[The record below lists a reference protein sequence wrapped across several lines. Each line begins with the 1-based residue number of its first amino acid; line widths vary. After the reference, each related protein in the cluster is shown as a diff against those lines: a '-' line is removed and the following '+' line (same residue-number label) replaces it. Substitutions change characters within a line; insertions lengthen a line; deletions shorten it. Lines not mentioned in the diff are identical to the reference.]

1 MVKGVSLQTEGNGGV
16 GVISDVGLFGKLRW
30 GAGGG
35 EHFLLYEWKFS
46 KLE

>member
-35 EHFLLYEWKFS
+35 GGALFVIRMEVFKT
-46 KLE
+46 